1 MAKWNKLPNRGNVQ
15 DRRGISGGG
24 LGIVGV
30 IAILGLTYLTGGDV
44 LNTALQLGTQELS
57 QNNLTEEQLAEF
69 EGVDEYEEFASIVL
83 GSLDE
88 YWQSQYG
95 NYSPATLVL
104 FRNQT
109 NSACGG
115 AQSVIGPHYCPLDET
130 IYLDETFFEQLK
142 SRFGARGG
150 DVAEAYVIAH
160 EVGHHIQYL
169 QDELDGRRDNERQ
182 VEIELTADCYAGA
195 WAGSIADQGVFEP
208 GEVIEALDAAAAVG
222 DDNIQRRTTGTVQP
236 DSFTHGSSQQRR
248 NAYTLG
254 YQNPDDPSMCL
265 N

>member
-160 EVGHHIQYL
+160 EVGHVLANHSNERASQAALREDLRQPRAGLAIIDLRDGSIPVLATVPSYTREEYRTDFEVL
-169 QDELDGRRDNERQ
+169 RDDVANAVFRASGRRIRT
-182 VEIELTADCYAGA
+182 LPFSKGMTA
-195 WAGSIADQGVFEP
+195 
-208 GEVIEALDAAAAVG
+208 
-222 DDNIQRRTTGTVQP
+222 
-236 DSFTHGSSQQRR
+236 
-248 NAYTLG
+248 
-254 YQNPDDPSMCL
+254 
-265 N
+265 